1 MDIGWKIISTGG
13 GLVAGLIAKQ
23 IVERSWQFATGHNAP
38 DEDDFESNLLE
49 AVVFSV
55 VAAATNTIIRNVVMK
70 KASDVYG
77 RGAKS
82 VAVDN

>member
-1 MDIGWKIISTGG
+1 MDIGWKIVSAGG

-23 IVERSWQFATGHNAP
+23 IVERGWQLATGHDAP
-38 DEDDFESNLLE
+38 DEDDADSNLLE

-55 VAAATNTIIRNVVMK
+55 VAAATNTIIRNLVMK

>member
-13 GLVAGLIAKQ
+13 GLVAGLLAKQ
-23 IVERSWQFATGHNAP
+23 VVEKSWQFATGHNAP

-55 VAAATNTIIRNVVMK
+55 VAGATRTLIHNLVMR
-70 KASDVYG
+70 KASQMYG

-82 VAVDN
+82 VSA

>member
-13 GLVAGLIAKQ
+13 GLVAGLAAKK
-23 IVERSWQFATGHNAP
+23 IVEYGWQFATGHNAP
-38 DEDDFESNLLE
+38 DEDDFESNLVE

-55 VAAATNTIIRNVVMK
+55 VAAATNTIIRNLVMK

-77 RGAKS
+77 RAAKS
-82 VAVDN
+82 VER